1 MGKDGFDLPGMDTM
15 GLMMMVPMV
24 RRQVIAAI
32 ALHAAM
38 QQEIEFEEDGK
49 AVIGIPP
56 PSIAAEIAI
65 DYADALIDALE
76 GSKA

>member
-1 MGKDGFDLPGMDTM
+1 MGKDGFDLPGMDAM
-15 GLMMMVPMV
+15 GLMMMVPTV
-24 RRQVIAAI
+24 RRQAIAAI

-49 AVIGIPP
+49 SVIGIPP

-65 DYADALIDALE
+65 DYADALIQALE
-76 GSKA
+76 DKG